1 MQPIDETLKKCGF
14 VALLAAV
21 CIAPVEA
28 LGQMPN
34 WQQAIQQNQQQ
45 GQQLNQQSKDPDI
58 VARGLVPEITGVPL
72 IRGSYRSSPQ
82 SESFGLRVEWTE
94 NAEIVNRMESLG
106 YPRDGYCIESS
117 AKLLDTSEPVGYMNN
132 GTPLYGTFPDPQ
144 IDSSCHD
151 SEDRSKEFDV
161 PGNTNTVK
169 VKVRARFGSIYSKWS
184 ALSGADYPHVLAR

>member
-1 MQPIDETLKKCGF
+1 MQSIDETLKKCGF
-14 VALLAAV
+14 IALSAAV
-21 CIAPVEA
+21 WMAPVEA

-45 GQQLNQQSKDPDI
+45 GQQLSQNNPNAA
-58 VARGLVPEITGVPL
+58 ARSLEPKITGVPL
-72 IRGSYRSSPQ
+72 IRGSHGSSPQ

-94 NAEIVNRMESLG
+94 DAAIVQRMEGFG
-106 YPRDGYCIESS
+106 YPRDGFCIETS
-117 AKLLDTSEPVGYMNN
+117 AKLLDTSEPVGYMKN

-169 VKVRARFGSIYSKWS
+169 VKVRTRFGSIYSKWS
-184 ALSGADYPHVLAR
+184 ALSDADHPHVLAR